1 MKTTEPFLV
10 SLKLITIQIFL
21 LWIFFDRKTQYKK
34 FMYQVPAA
42 YLEPSRTSI
51 MEFFTKIVK
60 S

>member
-21 LWIFFDRKTQYKK
+21 LWIFFDRNTQYKK

-42 YLEPSRTSI
+42 YLERSRTTWS
-51 MEFFTKIVK
+51 FLRK
-60 S
+60 